1 MGLAVGLSIFDAL
14 LQNVFCLFYK
24 LPVQI
29 NGVPI
34 NTAHSVVLPED
45 VVGCLFVILVHH
57 CTMSFPFL
65 GKLVCGSTIASFVG
79 IVSLPGMSVASMLS
93 QTFGYKLCQGKK
105 TACPA
110 PAAQGFAIDHIRPRR
125 LGFGCG

>member
-1 MGLAVGLSIFDAL
+1 MGLAVGPSVSDAL
-14 LQNVFCLFYK
+14 LQNVFGLLYK

-34 NTAHSVVLPED
+34 DTAYRVIFPED
-45 VVGCLFVILVHH
+45 VIGCLFVILVHH

-79 IVSLPGMSVASMLS
+79 IVSLPAMSVASML
-93 QTFGYKLCQGKK
+93 
-105 TACPA
+105 
-110 PAAQGFAIDHIRPRR
+110 R
-125 LGFGCG
+125 